1 MTYGSRNLWQSQ
13 GPPNRKTMMKGA
25 HQILQSRRKMRSRGT
40 LYRDV
45 KWDLREYT
53 KETHIHARTNIHRNT
68 NSSCHKVVKRWLL
81 LSSIFLVLSFVC
93 VHFLFKLINMHFCN
107 FNTIKN
113 QCSNTKAK
121 HIATRQ
127 WKFLLWCY

>member
-1 MTYGSRNLWQSQ
+1 M
-13 GPPNRKTMMKGA
+13 GA
-25 HQILQSRRKMRSRGT
+25 GICDRVKDHLTERQRWKEPTRFLQSRRNMRSRGT